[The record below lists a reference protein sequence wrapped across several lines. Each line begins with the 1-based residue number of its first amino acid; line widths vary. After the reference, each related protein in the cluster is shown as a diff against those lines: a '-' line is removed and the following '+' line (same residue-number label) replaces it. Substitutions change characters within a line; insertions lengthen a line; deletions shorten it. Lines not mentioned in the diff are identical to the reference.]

1 MRVSYRAPSPISE
14 HHDCSSFDCGK
25 EELNRWLRETALKSE
40 GSSARTY
47 VVCEGAVVVGYY
59 TLSAGGVFRASLPTA
74 KSRRGMPNQI
84 PVIIIGRLAV
94 DRDHQ
99 GRGIA
104 AGMLKEAILRSV
116 EASRTIGVRGILVHA
131 FDDTSIPFYAKYD
144 FVPSPI
150 DARTFIL
157 PIETAVDALR

>member
-1 MRVSYRAPSPISE
+1 MA
-14 HHDCSSFDCGK
+14 
-25 EELNRWLRETALKSE
+25 
-40 GSSARTY
+40 
-47 VVCEGAVVVGYY
+47 VGYY

-74 KSRRGMPNQI
+74 KSRRGMPNHV

-94 DRDHQ
+94 DLKHQ

-116 EASRTIGVRGILVHA
+116 DASRTIGVRGILVHA

-157 PIETAVDALR
+157 PIETAVDALK